1 MFSTKPEAADGPS
14 PHTWSIAGRLA
25 RIHAWKTLVLLAMSG
40 GVLYWGLG
48 RELREQDAKLVGSK
62 LTVLAHLAATYPIS
76 SEAIKSEI
84 AHEAGDEGPLRYY
97 LRILDLEGRMLLE
110 TPGMPSELAVNAFPA
125 TAMPARP
132 TTHCDD
138 CLATTDGRYL
148 VASRGAAGYG
158 GSGAI
163 RLQVALDVE
172 RTTGVLRRYGWLL
185 AIVLGTGVILSAL
198 GSLFVSRA
206 AVRPVHDIAGRVRA
220 ITASRLDQLPLS
232 SRPWPVELQGL
243 AGDFDEMLARLGD
256 AFDRLSRFAADL
268 AHALRNPINN
278 LRGSAEVTLARGRT
292 PEEYQQ
298 TLGSSLEE
306 LERLSRLIDGL
317 LFIARSEDPRQAV
330 ERRTFPVRHE
340 LDAVREFYEALS
352 AERGVTTHCDGDAMI
367 SGDPMLVRRAVSN
380 LLSNA
385 LRHTPDGGTVLLQAQ
400 ARPDGSAV
408 VVVRDNGCGIGADQ
422 LPRVFERFYRGHDGA
437 PDAGGAGLGLAIVRS
452 VMRLHGGEAAVTS
465 RLGEGTTVMLEFPAA
480 PTAPASTG
488 ERSG

>member
-1 MFSTKPEAADGPS
+1 
-14 PHTWSIAGRLA
+14 
-25 RIHAWKTLVLLAMSG
+25 
-40 GVLYWGLG
+40 
-48 RELREQDAKLVGSK
+48 
-62 LTVLAHLAATYPIS
+62 
-76 SEAIKSEI
+76 
-84 AHEAGDEGPLRYY
+84 
-97 LRILDLEGRMLLE
+97 
-110 TPGMPSELAVNAFPA
+110 MPTELAINAFPA
-125 TAMPARP
+125 TATPARA
-132 TTHCDD
+132 TAHCGD
-138 CLATTDGRYL
+138 CVATTDGRYL

-158 GSGAI
+158 GSGAF

-172 RTTGVLRRYGWLL
+172 RTAGVLRRYGWLL
-185 AIVLGTGVILSAL
+185 AIVLGTGFILSAL

-220 ITASRLDQLPLS
+220 ITARRLEQPPLT

-243 AGDFDEMLARLGD
+243 ASDFDEMLARLGD
-256 AFDRLSRFAADL
+256 AFDRLSKFAADL

-317 LFIARSEDPRQAV
+317 LFIARSEDPRQAI

-352 AERGVTTHCDGDAMI
+352 AERGVTTRCNGDAII

-385 LRHTPDGGTVLLQAQ
+385 IRHTPDGGTVLLEAHD
-400 ARPDGSAV
+400 RPDGSAV
-408 VVVRDNGCGIGADQ
+408 VVVRDNGCGIGSDH
-422 LPRVFERFYRGHDGA
+422 LPRVFDRFYRGHDGA
-437 PDAGGAGLGLAIVRS
+437 PDTSGAGLGLAIVRS
-452 VMRLHGGEAAVTS
+452 VMRLHGGDAEVTS
-465 RLGEGTTVMLEFPAA
+465 RLGEGTTVTLEFPAPYVA
-480 PTAPASTG
+480 LATTG
-488 ERSG
+488 EGSASRQFAGRSSSVT